1 MKKITLGAIS
11 LLFLCSCTTVYYKSW
26 ELLGREKR
34 DLLSSNIESLKGDQ
48 EDAKEEFSDV
58 LERMR
63 LEYVGEKQSLAETY
77 SDLKSD
83 YDDIKDEV
91 DDVTSRLNRVDALA
105 KALFKEWLVEANE
118 FDSTEYR
125 RKSLAKRGQTMRSFN
140 KYMKSTRKIEAGMNQ
155 SLKALQDEVIF
166 LKHNLNSQIVSQ
178 FNVKL
183 ANIEKDMEKI
193 IVKIEKSIQ
202 GTDSYIKE
210 IRQLE

>member
-1 MKKITLGAIS
+1 MKKLLIGALS
-11 LLFLCSCTTVYYKSW
+11 LFFLCSCTTVYYKSW

-34 DLLSSNIESLKGDQ
+34 DLLSSNIESLKGEQ

-63 LEYVGEKQSLAETY
+63 SEYIGEKQSLAETY
-77 SDLKSD
+77 SDFKSD

-91 DDVTSRLNRVDALA
+91 DDVTSRLNRIDGLA
-105 KALFKEWLVEANE
+105 KALFKEWLLEANE
-118 FDSTEYR
+118 FDSREYR
-125 RKSLAKRGQTMRSFN
+125 RKSLAKRGETMRSFN
-140 KYMKSTRKIEAGMNQ
+140 KYMKSTRALEAGMNQ
-155 SLKALQDEVIF
+155 SLKSLQDEVVF

-183 ANIEKDMEKI
+183 ATLEKDMEKI
-193 IVKIEKSIQ
+193 IGKIEKSIE

-210 IRQLE
+210 IRRLD

>member
-1 MKKITLGAIS
+1 MKKLLIGALS
-11 LLFLCSCTTVYYKSW
+11 LFFLCSCTTVYYKSW

-34 DLLSSNIESLKGDQ
+34 DLLSSNIESLKGEQ

-63 LEYVGEKQSLAETY
+63 SEYVGEKQSLAETY
-77 SDLKSD
+77 SDFKSD

-91 DDVTSRLNRVDALA
+91 DDVTSRLNRIDGLA

-118 FDSTEYR
+118 FDSREYR
-125 RKSLAKRGQTMRSFN
+125 RKSLAKRGETMRSFN
-140 KYMKSTRKIEAGMNQ
+140 KYMKSTRALEAGMNQ
-155 SLKALQDEVIF
+155 SLKSLQDEVVF

-183 ANIEKDMEKI
+183 ATLEKDMEKI
-193 IVKIEKSIQ
+193 IGKIEKSIE

-210 IRQLE
+210 IRRLD